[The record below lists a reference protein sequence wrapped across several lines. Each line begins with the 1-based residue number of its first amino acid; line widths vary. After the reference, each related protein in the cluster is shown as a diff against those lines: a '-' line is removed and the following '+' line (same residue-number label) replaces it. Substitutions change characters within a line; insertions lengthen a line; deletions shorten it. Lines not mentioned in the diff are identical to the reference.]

1 MLILI
6 LAFIVSMIP
15 TVLLFLWIRGQKNI
29 AENYNNNCTKAFVR
43 GLLSVLPVIPT
54 SLVLNI
60 AVNLT
65 GFKESNPVL
74 YQALYT
80 FLVLAFSEELM
91 KFLMMKGVI
100 KGGKHSWYEIAA
112 FMTLVGLGFEL
123 IEAIPYAIG
132 ADPMTMFVRGLTVM
146 HGGYGFI
153 TGYFYGKS
161 VYTGNKAY
169 GIFGFC
175 LSWILHGL
183 YDFGLSEELLAV
195 DDDLAFIAITLAA
208 ISLVFLVLLVRFF
221 KKRRT
226 DEKYLSI

>member
-60 AVNLT
+60 AV
-65 GFKESNPVL
+65 
-74 YQALYT
+74 
-80 FLVLAFSEELM
+80 
-91 KFLMMKGVI
+91 
-100 KGGKHSWYEIAA
+100 
-112 FMTLVGLGFEL
+112 
-123 IEAIPYAIG
+123 
-132 ADPMTMFVRGLTVM
+132 
-146 HGGYGFI
+146 
-153 TGYFYGKS
+153 
-161 VYTGNKAY
+161 
-169 GIFGFC
+169 
-175 LSWILHGL
+175 
-183 YDFGLSEELLAV
+183 

>member
-29 AENYNNNCTKAFVR
+29 AENYDRNCTKAFVR

-60 AVNLT
+60 AV
-65 GFKESNPVL
+65 
-74 YQALYT
+74 
-80 FLVLAFSEELM
+80 
-91 KFLMMKGVI
+91 
-100 KGGKHSWYEIAA
+100 
-112 FMTLVGLGFEL
+112 
-123 IEAIPYAIG
+123 
-132 ADPMTMFVRGLTVM
+132 
-146 HGGYGFI
+146 
-153 TGYFYGKS
+153 
-161 VYTGNKAY
+161 
-169 GIFGFC
+169 
-175 LSWILHGL
+175 
-183 YDFGLSEELLAV
+183 

-208 ISLVFLVLLVRFF
+208 ISLVFLALLIRFF

>member
-1 MLILI
+1 MLLLI

-29 AENYNNNCTKAFVR
+29 AENYDNNCTKAFVR

-60 AVNLT
+60 AVNQT

-91 KFLMMKGVI
+91 KFLMMKSVI
-100 KGGKHSWYEIAA
+100 KGSKHSWYEIAA
-112 FMTLVGLGFEL
+112 YMTLVGLGFEL

-132 ADPMTMFVRGLTVM
+132 ASP
-146 HGGYGFI
+146 
-153 TGYFYGKS
+153 
-161 VYTGNKAY
+161 
-169 GIFGFC
+169 
-175 LSWILHGL
+175 
-183 YDFGLSEELLAV
+183 
-195 DDDLAFIAITLAA
+195 
-208 ISLVFLVLLVRFF
+208 
-221 KKRRT
+221 
-226 DEKYLSI
+226 